1 MKRVLIEFYSGR
13 TPENLISLLKE
24 RYDEILFYVLKG
36 KTAPTERDRQ
46 NLSDVVEEILGVR
59 PAFRVLGKLDIPS
72 ILNIFP
78 RILPNHIYE
87 VDITGGNESFIAAAG
102 IWQERAEKGKVF
114 LHQYDVKKGELLYR
128 HPASFEKNDCF
139 PYYLSAPQ
147 LLSLSGTPPISAPQY
162 NFSYSPMR
170 EEILR
175 LWSAVKPCL
184 KDWNTF
190 CSLQSRNASVKEK
203 RIDQKPGH
211 RELFFRVYRRL
222 QAAKIAGNERRLIEN
237 GKEYMLFDLFVDR
250 SALFLYDKAG
260 TLLEMY
266 AALAAYDAGVFHD
279 IRVGVTLDWNG
290 IASPYWQPDPRNEID
305 LILMHENLPV
315 LASCKNTEPSNDFL
329 YEIMTMSRHYGG
341 FFSTPMLF
349 SSRAASS
356 TVRQRAK
363 EMEIILIDGIARM
376 DFQRLTQ
383 KIRKLFQ
390 K

>member
-24 RYDEILFYVLKG
+24 RYDEILFYALKG
-36 KTAPTERDRQ
+36 KNAPTEKEKTYLF
-46 NLSDVVEEILGVR
+46 NVVEEILNIR
-59 PAFRVLGKLDIPS
+59 PAFRVLSKADILS
-72 ILNIFP
+72 ILNAFP
-78 RILPNHIYE
+78 RVLPDQVYE

-102 IWQERAEKGKVF
+102 IWQSREEPGKVF
-114 LHQYDVKKGELLYR
+114 LHQYDIQKGQLLYR
-128 HPASFEKNDCF
+128 YPVTEKKENCF
-139 PYYLSAPQ
+139 PYYLTVPQ
-147 LLSLSGTPPISAPQY
+147 ILALSGTPPLTAPQY
-162 NFSYSPMR
+162 NFSYGPLR
-170 EEILR
+170 EEIFR
-175 LWSAVKPCL
+175 LWAAVKPCL

-190 CSLQSRNASVKEK
+190 CSLQSRNSSVKEK
-203 RIDQKPGH
+203 RINQKPGH
-211 RELFFRVYRRL
+211 KDVFSRVYRRL
-222 QAAKIAGNERRLIEN
+222 KEAKIAGNERQVTEN
-237 GKEYMLFDLFVDR
+237 GKVYMLYDLFVDR

-266 AALAAYDAGVFHD
+266 AALAAYEAGVFHD

-290 IASPYWQPDPRNEID
+290 IASPHWEPDPRNEVD

-315 LASCKNTEPSNDFL
+315 LASCKNTEPSNEFL

-349 SSRAASS
+349 SSRVATSS
-356 TVRQRAK
+356 VRQRAK
-363 EMEIILIDGIARM
+363 EMNIILIDGIARM

-383 KIRKLFQ
+383 KIKNLF